1 MFTSFL
7 NVSFSDEN
15 KVEFRFK
22 ILGTHLPRTV
32 VLGTILFWKLF
43 DISKI
48 ISLHFT
54 MMDRVFYLSVV
65 AEIVPRGHHHSH
77 QLCRKVSEI
86 LLSDHWRQHL
96 TWLQQEET
104 RLYQDI
110 AEHKSEDAFIM
121 KCTDTRSYFY
131 LNWITSSEHETLL
144 NTSVQI

>member
-1 MFTSFL
+1 
-7 NVSFSDEN
+7 
-15 KVEFRFK
+15 
-22 ILGTHLPRTV
+22 
-32 VLGTILFWKLF
+32 
-43 DISKI
+43 
-48 ISLHFT
+48 

-104 RLYQDI
+104 GLYLDI

-121 KCTDTRSYFY
+121 KCTDTRLYFY
-131 LNWITSSEHETLL
+131 LNRITSSEHETLL